1 MVPIVEPEVLMD
13 GKHNIKKCY
22 DVTSKVLE
30 ETVKQLRIAG
40 IDFSGMVLK
49 PNMILNGKESG
60 IKNNKNEVADFT
72 LKCIQNNLPT
82 ETPGV
87 AEVNIVKN
95 RSGQTGK
102 VDLFFS
108 KEFTQF
114 SNYSKQDQQ

>member
-1 MVPIVEPEVLMD
+1 MASKHLED
-13 GKHNIKKCY
+13 G
-22 DVTSKVLE
+22 
-30 ETVKQLRIAG
+30 
-40 IDFSGMVLK
+40 DFSLARGLSDSIVREVR
-49 PNMILNGKESG
+49 KERDAMG
-60 IKNNKNEVADFT
+60 DVQRALRQKKKIKQRWKGHDDASLWDDYYN
-72 LKCIQNNLPT
+72 PGT

-114 SNYSKQDQQ
+114 SNYAKQDQQ

>member
-1 MVPIVEPEVLMD
+1 MMLYRDDYYNP
-13 GKHNIKKCY
+13 G
-22 DVTSKVLE
+22 
-30 ETVKQLRIAG
+30 
-40 IDFSGMVLK
+40 
-49 PNMILNGKESG
+49 
-60 IKNNKNEVADFT
+60 
-72 LKCIQNNLPT
+72 T

-114 SNYSKQDQQ
+114 SNYSKLDQQ

>member
-1 MVPIVEPEVLMD
+1 M
-13 GKHNIKKCY
+13 
-22 DVTSKVLE
+22 
-30 ETVKQLRIAG
+30 
-40 IDFSGMVLK
+40 
-49 PNMILNGKESG
+49 
-60 IKNNKNEVADFT
+60 
-72 LKCIQNNLPT
+72 CIRDSYNPGT